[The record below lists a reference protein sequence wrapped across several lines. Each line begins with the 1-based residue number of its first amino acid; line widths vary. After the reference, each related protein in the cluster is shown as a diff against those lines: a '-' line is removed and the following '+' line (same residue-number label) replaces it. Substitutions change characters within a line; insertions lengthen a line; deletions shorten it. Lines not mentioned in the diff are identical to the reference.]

1 MCSGREGRR
10 ARLPFALFLWHFAG
24 KAAGRPVGG
33 AGLPAISQL
42 HLQPGSHVC
51 ALCFRKDGDS
61 EFMNIIANEI
71 GPEVRGA

>member
-1 MCSGREGRR
+1 MLKLRRMLGWPSVCPLSLALCRKGSGEASRR
-10 ARLPFALFLWHFAG
+10 SW
-24 KAAGRPVGG
+24 
-33 AGLPAISQL
+33 LPAISQL